1 MADSRATGPA
11 AWGPGKAALVREL
24 ADRAAAAIA
33 GRPVGPGVADI
44 GMPDASLAGPG
55 VVVRWQRLDD
65 GRWRAGVGAPDRPG
79 LLADVAGALSLE
91 GFDIASAEGHSMPGG
106 RAAEI
111 FVGVDTFDRLA
122 TVDGR
127 AHAARTIEGV
137 LTGSVSVHEGIEAR
151 RVAYADRRRVPASTD
166 LRVTIVQDASAEA
179 TVVEV
184 FAPDQ
189 IGLLA
194 VVAGV
199 FADLGLDVTLAKV
212 STTGELAVD
221 VFYVRD
227 HGAKVTDALRLAS
240 LERRL
245 LAALSRG

>member
-1 MADSRATGPA
+1 M
-11 AWGPGKAALVREL
+11 
-24 ADRAAAAIA
+24 
-33 GRPVGPGVADI
+33 
-44 GMPDASLAGPG
+44 
-55 VVVRWQRLDD
+55 
-65 GRWRAGVGAPDRPG
+65 
-79 LLADVAGALSLE
+79 
-91 GFDIASAEGHSMPGG
+91 
-106 RAAEI
+106 
-111 FVGVDTFDRLA
+111 GVDTFDRLA

-137 LTGSVSVHEGIEAR
+137 LTGSVSVREGIEAR